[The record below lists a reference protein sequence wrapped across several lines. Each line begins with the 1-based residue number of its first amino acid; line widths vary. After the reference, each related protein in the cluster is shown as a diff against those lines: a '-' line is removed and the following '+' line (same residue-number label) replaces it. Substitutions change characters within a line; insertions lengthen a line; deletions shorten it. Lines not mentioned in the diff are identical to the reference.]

1 MLQKTTTVKRL
12 GSTMEPTDPTTTLLI
27 DWATRIEIEFL
38 LFKQTISDALL
49 GAPDEELQ
57 SKANSV
63 KRLEGKLDT
72 LVSSVK
78 SLTRQMNN
86 LERPKP
92 SCRHICADSGPRVP
106 TLDSQLFSL
115 KCEVGNLRD
124 LQDQLIKNHH
134 VQAVL
139 TEDKKICEGSRV
151 TDDHLK
157 TDVLDIKYFLK
168 LLLPKVVAVQADAQK
183 IKAQNAQLVQLLGRV
198 GGAAIP
204 SQDHKSCSDRENS
217 IRRRRPRVLLP
228 AEDDQEP
235 KRKRHLQ

>member
-1 MLQKTTTVKRL
+1 MLQKTTTARGL
-12 GSTMEPTDPTTTLLI
+12 SSTMEPTDQTTTSLI

-38 LFKQTISDALL
+38 LFKQTIIDALL
-49 GAPDEELQ
+49 GTSDEELQ
-57 SKANSV
+57 SKANSI

-78 SLTRQMNN
+78 SLTRQVND

-92 SCRHICADSGPRVP
+92 SCRHICADSGQRVS

-139 TEDKKICEGSRV
+139 TEDKKTYEGTRV
-151 TDDHLK
+151 TDDHLR

-168 LLLPKVVAVQADAQK
+168 LLLPKVVAVQTDAHK
-183 IKAQNAQLVQLLGRV
+183 IKAQNAQLVHLLGCV
-198 GGAAIP
+198 GGGAIL
-204 SQDHKSCSDRENS
+204 SHDQKSCSDREVS
-217 IRRRRPRVLLP
+217 IRRRRSCVLLP
-228 AEDDQEP
+228 AEDDQQP